1 MLRQETIE
9 RCEAAVWQYE
19 AQISLLQN
27 SEFCTGYSRTVQAE
41 QTRQRLEPVVAAYR
55 EYRRLASDV
64 AEGAEMLR
72 GCSEQE
78 RPAAQDFYA

>member
-1 MLRQETIE
+1 MLRQDTIE
-9 RCEAAVWQYE
+9 RCEAAVRQYE

-27 SEFCTGYSRTVQAE
+27 SEFCTGCSRTVQAE

-64 AEGAEMLR
+64 AAGAEMLR